1 MKKFIIFVFI
11 MFLSLPVFAQ
21 NDEKVMKSE
30 LGRVQ
35 NVQYEDVEQN
45 YSDKSQVKQLVTVK
59 LLTGEFK
66 GQEFKTTNMITNN
79 PYYDIF
85 LHKGDKV
92 ILHSEMEDD
101 GETVNYDIADIHRI
115 NFVYVLTAIFVGM
128 LLIVGKRKGFNSLLS
143 IVITVALI
151 LFVMAP
157 MVRGGFNPIIS
168 ALIISLLSTLLT
180 MYTVGGFN
188 HKSTSASVGV
198 IGSLIF
204 ASFLSIMAIK
214 FARLTGFCCEE
225 TMYLY
230 SADPNLDFKGILT
243 ASVILATLGA
253 VMDTG
258 MSIASSINEFYT
270 INPKMTTKDL
280 FLSGMNVGK
289 DIIGTMAN
297 TLILVYLGSSL
308 PLVLLSQNID
318 LQKFFNLNQ
327 VVTEICSA
335 MIGSIALV
343 ACVPITAIVSAHL
356 VRVNKNKIDDIMI
369 ENDSDIDENEEN

>member
-1 MKKFIIFVFI
+1 MKKIILILFIL
-11 MFLSLPVFAQ
+11 FLTMPVFAQ
-21 NDEKVMKSE
+21 DNEKVLKSE
-30 LGRVQ
+30 IGVVK
-35 NVQYEDVEQN
+35 NIQYEDVEQS
-45 YSDKSQVKQLVTVK
+45 YSDKSQVKQIVKIK
-59 LLTGEFK
+59 LLSGEFK
-66 GQEFKTTNMITNN
+66 GQEFITDNMITNN

-85 LHKGDKV
+85 LKKGDRV
-92 ILHSEMEDD
+92 ILHSEMEEDS
-101 GETVNYDIADIHRI
+101 ETINYDIADIHRI
-115 NFVYVLTAIFVGM
+115 DFVYVLTAIFVGL

-157 MVRGGFNPIIS
+157 MVRGGFNPIMS
-168 ALIISLLSTLLT
+168 ALIVSLLSTLIT

-188 HKSTSASVGV
+188 HKSTSASIGV

-204 ASFLSIMAIK
+204 ASILSILSIK

-258 MSIASSINEFYT
+258 MSIASSINEFYI
-270 INPKMTTKDL
+270 INPKMNTKDL
-280 FLSGMNVGK
+280 FFSGMNVGK

-356 VRVNKNKIDDIMI
+356 VRVTKNEIDDII
-369 ENDSDIDENEEN
+369 LDNNIDENDEN

>member
-1 MKKFIIFVFI
+1 MKKFLILLVMFIFA
-11 MFLSLPVFAQ
+11 LPVFAQ
-21 NDEKVMKSE
+21 NDADKVLKSE
-30 LGRVQ
+30 LGKVQ
-35 NVQYEDVEQN
+35 SVEYEDVEQ
-45 YSDKSQVKQLVTVK
+45 SFTDKSQVKQIVTIK

-66 GQEFKTTNMITNN
+66 GQEFKTMNMITNN

-85 LHKGDKV
+85 LKKGDKV
-92 ILHSEMEDD
+92 ILHSEMEED
-101 GETVNYDIADIHRI
+101 GETINYDIADIHRI
-115 NFVYVLTAIFVGM
+115 NFVYVLTAIFVGL
-128 LLIVGKRKGFNSLLS
+128 LLIVGRRKGFNSLLS

-151 LFVMAP
+151 LFMMAP
-157 MVRGGFNPIIS
+157 MVRSGFNPIVS

-188 HKSTSASVGV
+188 HKSTSASIGV

-204 ASFLSIMAIK
+204 ASFLSILTIK

-230 SADPNLDFKGILT
+230 TADPSLDFKGILT

-258 MSIASSINEFYT
+258 MSIASSINEFYI

-289 DIIGTMAN
+289 EIIGTMAN

-356 VRVNKNKIDDIMI
+356 VRVNKNEIDDIMI
-369 ENDSDIDENEEN
+369 KNDSEIDED

>member
-1 MKKFIIFVFI
+1 MKKFLIIFI
-11 MFLSLPVFAQ
+11 MLFFTLPVFAQ
-21 NDEKVMKSE
+21 NEADKVLKSE
-30 LGRVQ
+30 LGRIQSVD
-35 NVQYEDVEQN
+35 YEDIEH
-45 YSDKSQVKQLVTVK
+45 SFTDKSQVKQLVVVK

-66 GQEFKTTNMITNN
+66 GQEFKTTNMITGN

-85 LHKGDKV
+85 LKKGDRV
-92 ILHSEMEDD
+92 ILHTEMEDD
-101 GETVNYDIADIHRI
+101 GETINYDIADIHRI
-115 NFVYVLTAIFVGM
+115 NFVYVLIAIFVG
-128 LLIVGKRKGFNSLLS
+128 LLLLVGRKKGFNSLLS
-143 IVITVALI
+143 IVITVVLI

-157 MVRGGFNPIIS
+157 MVRSGLNPIVS
-168 ALIISLLSTLLT
+168 ALVISLLSTLIT

-188 HKSTSASVGV
+188 HKSTSATIGV

-204 ASFLSIMAIK
+204 ASFLSIITIK

-230 SADPNLDFKGILT
+230 SADPNLNFKGILT

-258 MSIASSINEFYT
+258 MSIASSINEFYI
-270 INPKMTTKDL
+270 INPKLTTKEL

-327 VVTEICSA
+327 VVTEISSA

-356 VRVNKNKIDDIMI
+356 VGLNKKEIDDIII
-369 ENDSDIDENEEN
+369 ENDIEIDED

>member
-1 MKKFIIFVFI
+1 MKKFLILLVMFIFA
-11 MFLSLPVFAQ
+11 LPVFAQ
-21 NDEKVMKSE
+21 NDADKVLKSE
-30 LGRVQ
+30 LGKVQ
-35 NVQYEDVEQN
+35 SVEYEDVEQ
-45 YSDKSQVKQLVTVK
+45 SFTDKSQVKQIVTIK

-66 GQEFKTTNMITNN
+66 GQEFKTMNMITNN

-85 LHKGDKV
+85 LKKGDKV
-92 ILHSEMEDD
+92 ILHSEMEED
-101 GETVNYDIADIHRI
+101 GETINYDIADIHRI
-115 NFVYVLTAIFVGM
+115 NFVYVLTAIFVGL
-128 LLIVGKRKGFNSLLS
+128 LLIVGRRKGFNSLLS

-151 LFVMAP
+151 LFMMAP
-157 MVRGGFNPIIS
+157 MVRSGFNPIVS

-188 HKSTSASVGV
+188 HKSTSASIGV

-204 ASFLSIMAIK
+204 ASFLSILTIK

-230 SADPNLDFKGILT
+230 TADPSLDFKGILT

-258 MSIASSINEFYT
+258 MSIASSINEFYI

-335 MIGSIALV
+335 MVGSIALV

-356 VRVNKNKIDDIMI
+356 VRVNKNEIDDIMI
-369 ENDSDIDENEEN
+369 KNDSEIDED

>member
-1 MKKFIIFVFI
+1 MKKFLILLVMFIFA
-11 MFLSLPVFAQ
+11 LPVFAQ
-21 NDEKVMKSE
+21 NDADKVLKSE
-30 LGRVQ
+30 LGKVQ
-35 NVQYEDVEQN
+35 SVEYEDVEQ
-45 YSDKSQVKQLVTVK
+45 SFTDKSQVKQIVTIK

-66 GQEFKTTNMITNN
+66 GQEFKTMNMITNN

-85 LHKGDKV
+85 LKKGDKV
-92 ILHSEMEDD
+92 ILHSEMEED
-101 GETVNYDIADIHRI
+101 GETINYDIADIHRI
-115 NFVYVLTAIFVGM
+115 NFVYVLTAIFVGL
-128 LLIVGKRKGFNSLLS
+128 LLIVGRRKGFNSLLS

-151 LFVMAP
+151 LFMMAP
-157 MVRGGFNPIIS
+157 MVRSGFNPIVS

-180 MYTVGGFN
+180 MYTVGGVN
-188 HKSTSASVGV
+188 HKSTSASIGV

-204 ASFLSIMAIK
+204 ASFLSILTIK

-230 SADPNLDFKGILT
+230 TADPSLDFKGILT

-258 MSIASSINEFYT
+258 MSIASSINEFYI

-356 VRVNKNKIDDIMI
+356 VRVNKNEIDDIMI
-369 ENDSDIDENEEN
+369 KNDSEIDED

>member
-1 MKKFIIFVFI
+1 MKKFLILVVMILFA
-11 MFLSLPVFAQ
+11 LPVFAQ
-21 NDEKVMKSE
+21 NDSDKVLKSE
-30 LGRVQ
+30 LGKIQSVE
-35 NVQYEDVEQN
+35 YEDVEQ
-45 YSDKSQVKQLVTVK
+45 SFTDKSQVKQIVTVK

-66 GQEFKTTNMITNN
+66 GQNFKTTNMITGN

-85 LHKGDKV
+85 LKKGDKV
-92 ILHSEMEDD
+92 ILHSEMEED
-101 GETVNYDIADIHRI
+101 GETINYDIADIHRI
-115 NFVYVLTAIFVGM
+115 NFVYVLTAIFVGL
-128 LLIVGKRKGFNSLLS
+128 LLIVGRKKGFNSLLS
-143 IVITVALI
+143 IVITVVLI

-157 MVRGGFNPIIS
+157 MVRSGFNPIIS

-188 HKSTSASVGV
+188 HKSTSATVGV

-204 ASFLSIMAIK
+204 ASFLSILAIK

-258 MSIASSINEFYT
+258 MSIASSINEFYM
-270 INPKMTTKDL
+270 INPKLTTKEL

-356 VRVNKNKIDDIMI
+356 VRVNKKEIDDIII
-369 ENDSDIDENEEN
+369 ENDIEIDED

>member
-1 MKKFIIFVFI
+1 MKKLLIIFVMLIFA
-11 MFLSLPVFAQ
+11 LPVFAQ
-21 NDEKVMKSE
+21 NDTDKVLKSE
-30 LGRVQ
+30 MGKVQ
-35 NVQYEDVEQN
+35 SVEYEDVEQ
-45 YSDKSQVKQLVTVK
+45 SFTDKSQVKQIVTVK

-66 GQEFKTTNMITNN
+66 GQEFKTTNMITGN

-85 LHKGDKV
+85 LKKGDKV
-92 ILHSEMEDD
+92 ILHSEMEED
-101 GETVNYDIADIHRI
+101 GETINYDIADIHRV
-115 NFVYVLTAIFVGM
+115 NFVYVLTAIFVM
-128 LLIVGKRKGFNSLLS
+128 LLLIVGRMKGFNSLLS
-143 IVITVALI
+143 IVLTVVLI

-157 MVRGGFNPIIS
+157 MVRNGFNPIIS
-168 ALIISLLSTLLT
+168 ALIISLFSTLIT

-188 HKSTSASVGV
+188 HKSTSATVGV

-204 ASFLSIMAIK
+204 ASFLSMLAIK
-214 FARLTGFCCEE
+214 YARLTGFCCEE

-258 MSIASSINEFYT
+258 MSIASSINEFYM
-270 INPKMTTKDL
+270 INPKLTTKDL
-280 FLSGMNVGK
+280 FFSGMNVGK

-356 VRVNKNKIDDIMI
+356 VRRVNKNEIDDIMI
-369 ENDSDIDENEEN
+369 DIDTDDNDD

>member
-1 MKKFIIFVFI
+1 MKKFLILLVMFIFA
-11 MFLSLPVFAQ
+11 LPVFAQ
-21 NDEKVMKSE
+21 NDADKVLKSE
-30 LGRVQ
+30 LGKVQ
-35 NVQYEDVEQN
+35 SVEYEDVEQ
-45 YSDKSQVKQLVTVK
+45 SFTDKSQVKQIVTIK

-66 GQEFKTTNMITNN
+66 GQEFKTMNMITNN

-85 LHKGDKV
+85 LKKGDKV
-92 ILHSEMEDD
+92 ILHSEMEED
-101 GETVNYDIADIHRI
+101 GETINYDIADIHRI
-115 NFVYVLTAIFVGM
+115 NFVYVLTAIFVGL
-128 LLIVGKRKGFNSLLS
+128 LLIVGRRKGFNSLLS

-151 LFVMAP
+151 LFMMAP
-157 MVRGGFNPIIS
+157 MVRSGFNPIVS

-188 HKSTSASVGV
+188 HKSTSASIGV

-204 ASFLSIMAIK
+204 ASFLSILTIK

-230 SADPNLDFKGILT
+230 TADPSLDFKGILT

-258 MSIASSINEFYT
+258 MSIASSINEFYI

-356 VRVNKNKIDDIMI
+356 VRVNKNEIDDIMI
-369 ENDSDIDENEEN
+369 KNDSEIDED

>member
-1 MKKFIIFVFI
+1 MKKFLIIFI
-11 MFLSLPVFAQ
+11 MLFFTLPVFAQ
-21 NDEKVMKSE
+21 NEADKVLKSE
-30 LGRVQ
+30 LGRIQSVD
-35 NVQYEDVEQN
+35 YEDIEH
-45 YSDKSQVKQLVTVK
+45 SFTDKSQVKQLVVVK

-66 GQEFKTTNMITNN
+66 GQEFKTTNMITGN

-85 LHKGDKV
+85 LKKGDRV
-92 ILHSEMEDD
+92 ILHTEMEDD
-101 GETVNYDIADIHRI
+101 GETINYDIADIHRI
-115 NFVYVLTAIFVGM
+115 DFVYVLIAIFVG
-128 LLIVGKRKGFNSLLS
+128 LLLLVGRKKGFNSLLS
-143 IVITVALI
+143 IVITVVLI

-157 MVRGGFNPIIS
+157 MVRSGFNPIVS
-168 ALIISLLSTLLT
+168 ALVISLLSTLIT

-188 HKSTSASVGV
+188 HKSTSATIGV

-204 ASFLSIMAIK
+204 ASFLSIMTIK
-214 FARLTGFCCEE
+214 FSRLTGFCCEE
-225 TMYLY
+225 TMYLN
-230 SADPNLDFKGILT
+230 SADPNLNFKGILT

-258 MSIASSINEFYT
+258 MSIASSINEFYI
-270 INPKMTTKDL
+270 INPKLTTKEL

-327 VVTEICSA
+327 VVTEISSA

-356 VRVNKNKIDDIMI
+356 VGLNKKEIDDIII
-369 ENDSDIDENEEN
+369 ENDIEIDED

>member
-1 MKKFIIFVFI
+1 MKKFLIIFI
-11 MFLSLPVFAQ
+11 MLFFTLPVFAQ
-21 NDEKVMKSE
+21 NEADKVLKSE
-30 LGRVQ
+30 LGRIQSVD
-35 NVQYEDVEQN
+35 YEDIEH
-45 YSDKSQVKQLVTVK
+45 SFTDKSQVKQLVVVK

-66 GQEFKTTNMITNN
+66 GQEFKTTNMITGN

-85 LHKGDKV
+85 LKKGDRV
-92 ILHSEMEDD
+92 ILHAEMEDD
-101 GETVNYDIADIHRI
+101 GETINYDIADIHRI
-115 NFVYVLTAIFVGM
+115 DFVYVLIAIFVG
-128 LLIVGKRKGFNSLLS
+128 LLLLVGRKKGFNSLLS
-143 IVITVALI
+143 IVITVVLI

-157 MVRGGFNPIIS
+157 MVRSGFNPIVS
-168 ALIISLLSTLLT
+168 ALVISLLSTLIT

-188 HKSTSASVGV
+188 HKSTSATIGV

-204 ASFLSIMAIK
+204 ASFLSIMTIK
-214 FARLTGFCCEE
+214 FSRLTGFCCEE

-230 SADPNLDFKGILT
+230 SADPNLNFKGILT

-258 MSIASSINEFYT
+258 MSIASSINEFYI
-270 INPKMTTKDL
+270 INPKLTTKEL

-327 VVTEICSA
+327 VVTEISSA

-356 VRVNKNKIDDIMI
+356 VGLNKKEIDDIII
-369 ENDSDIDENEEN
+369 ENDIEIDED

>member
-35 NVQYEDVEQN
+35 SVQYEDVEQN
-45 YSDKSQVKQLVTVK
+45 YSDKSQIKQLVTVK

-92 ILHSEMEDD
+92 ILHSELEDD

-157 MVRGGFNPIIS
+157 MVRSGFNPIIS
-168 ALIISLLSTLLT
+168 ALIISLLS
-180 MYTVGGFN
+180 
-188 HKSTSASVGV
+188 
-198 IGSLIF
+198 
-204 ASFLSIMAIK
+204 
-214 FARLTGFCCEE
+214 
-225 TMYLY
+225 
-230 SADPNLDFKGILT
+230 
-243 ASVILATLGA
+243 AT
-253 VMDTG
+253 
-258 MSIASSINEFYT
+258 
-270 INPKMTTKDL
+270 
-280 FLSGMNVGK
+280 
-289 DIIGTMAN
+289 
-297 TLILVYLGSSL
+297 
-308 PLVLLSQNID
+308 
-318 LQKFFNLNQ
+318 
-327 VVTEICSA
+327 
-335 MIGSIALV
+335 
-343 ACVPITAIVSAHL
+343 
-356 VRVNKNKIDDIMI
+356 R
-369 ENDSDIDENEEN
+369 

>member
-1 MKKFIIFVFI
+1 MKKIILILFIL
-11 MFLSLPVFAQ
+11 FLTMPVFAQ
-21 NDEKVMKSE
+21 DNEKVLKSE
-30 LGRVQ
+30 IGVVK
-35 NVQYEDVEQN
+35 NIQYEDVKQS
-45 YSDKSQVKQLVTVK
+45 YSDKSQVKQIVKIK
-59 LLTGEFK
+59 LLSGEFK
-66 GQEFKTTNMITNN
+66 GQEFITDNMITNN

-85 LHKGDKV
+85 LKKGDRV
-92 ILHSEMEDD
+92 ILHSEMEEDS
-101 GETVNYDIADIHRI
+101 ETINYDIADIHRI
-115 NFVYVLTAIFVGM
+115 DFVYVLTAIFVGL

-157 MVRGGFNPIIS
+157 MVRGGFNPIMS
-168 ALIISLLSTLLT
+168 ALIVSLLSTLIT

-188 HKSTSASVGV
+188 HKSTSASIGV

-204 ASFLSIMAIK
+204 ASILSILSIK

-258 MSIASSINEFYT
+258 MSIASSINEFYI
-270 INPKMTTKDL
+270 INPKMNTKDL
-280 FLSGMNVGK
+280 FFSGMNVGK

-356 VRVNKNKIDDIMI
+356 VRVTKNEIDDII
-369 ENDSDIDENEEN
+369 LDNNIDENDEN